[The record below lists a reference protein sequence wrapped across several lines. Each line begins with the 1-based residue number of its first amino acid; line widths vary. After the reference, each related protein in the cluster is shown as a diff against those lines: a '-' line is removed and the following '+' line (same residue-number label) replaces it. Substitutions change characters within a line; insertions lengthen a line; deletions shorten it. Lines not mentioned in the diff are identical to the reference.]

1 MWNIVGHER
10 LVAGLTRSLQSGRLA
25 HAYLFA
31 GPQGVGKLTLARAFA
46 QALLCTE
53 AERPCSKCRSCRRVA
68 EGKHAD
74 VTVISVDEAAQ
85 EEGHKVI
92 GIEKMDELDRTANL
106 GAFEGN
112 CKIFIIDGAEQLSGN
127 AANRLLKTL
136 EEPPPNVYLLLVSSA
151 LERVLPTVLSR
162 CRLHELRPVP
172 AATLTAA
179 LAERGCAPERAQ
191 LLAQLAEGRVGWAL
205 SAAQNPSMLEERSAA
220 LAPIAALTYEPY
232 YRRLSFAG
240 ELAADYSKRREHV
253 RAWLAL
259 ARQWWRDMLL
269 VKGGRGELVINMD
282 HRDELVQTAA
292 KLPLE
297 SIAAALRE
305 LDKTEEY
312 LDRNVNARLA
322 LDVLMLRLPLLTPS
336 RRMAA

>member
-10 LVAGLTRSLQSGRLA
+10 LGAGLTRSLQSGRLA

-46 QALLCTE
+46 QALLCGE
-53 AERPCSKCRSCRRVA
+53 PERPCGTCRSCRRVA

-74 VTVISVDEAAQ
+74 VVVISVDEAAQ

-106 GAFEGN
+106 GAFEGS
-112 CKIFIIDGAEQLSGN
+112 CKVFILDGAEQLSGN

-162 CRLHELRPVP
+162 CRVHELRAVP
-172 AATLTAA
+172 AATMVTALTV
-179 LAERGCAPERAQ
+179 RGVEPERAQ

-205 SAAQNPSMLEERSAA
+205 TAAQNPSLVEERAAA
-220 LAPIAALTYEPY
+220 LTPIMALTYEPY

-240 ELAADYSKRREHV
+240 ELAADFSRRREHV
-253 RAWLAL
+253 RAWLGL
-259 ARQWWRDMLL
+259 SRQWWRDMLL
-269 VKGGRGELVINMD
+269 VKGGRSELVVNID
-282 HRDELVQTAA
+282 HRDELAQAA
-292 KLPLE
+292 GRLPLE
-297 SIAAALRE
+297 SIAEALRE
-305 LDKTEEY
+305 LDRTEEY

-322 LDVLMLRLPLLTPS
+322 LDVLMLRLPLLAPT
-336 RRMAA
+336 RRTAA